1 MSFLNAHS
9 LQKNTYQGKETPQ
22 TSNAYGGGE
31 WGNAF
36 DDQTQ
41 RKRKRIIRETHRDQ

>member
-1 MSFLNAHS
+1 MHTVY
-9 LQKNTYQGKETPQ
+9 KNTYPRKNTTH

-41 RKRKRIIRETHRDQ
+41 RKRKE